1 MLSKIV
7 ITLLLALSC
16 HIGFRCNDKV
26 VQPQE
31 QSSKVGKQI
40 DVIITEDDKDD
51 GDGIILVS
59 FTVEKETEEQI

>member
-16 HIGFRCNDKV
+16 HIGFKCNDKAV
-26 VQPQE
+26 PQQE